1 MNFHPFQ
8 GLQDLPDLPDAAHAS
23 REDLVAEM
31 LGLQAHPL
39 PGPTPAALR
48 GSCASTAWSNMPT
61 HSSAMP

>member
-31 LGLQAHPL
+31 LGLQAHHCQ
-39 PGPTPAALR
+39 ARRRLR
-48 GSCASTAWSNMPT
+48 CASATGRRPT
-61 HSSAMP
+61 RTRPRSSS